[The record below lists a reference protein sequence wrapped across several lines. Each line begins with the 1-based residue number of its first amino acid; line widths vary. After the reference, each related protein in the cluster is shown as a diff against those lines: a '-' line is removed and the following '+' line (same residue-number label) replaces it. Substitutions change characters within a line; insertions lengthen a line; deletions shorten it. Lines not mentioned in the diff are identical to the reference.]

1 MRSRAV
7 AVEARAGG
15 AGEMATVAVPVLV
28 RRPRARVHDG
38 RVAPPGRRRGV
49 GFVFGSR
56 LVFFHARAF
65 SRAAA
70 AAALRGRLGFARC
83 NAGFAGA

>member
-1 MRSRAV
+1 
-7 AVEARAGG
+7 
-15 AGEMATVAVPVLV
+15 
-28 RRPRARVHDG
+28 
-38 RVAPPGRRRGV
+38 V

-70 AAALRGRLGFARC
+70 AALRGRLGFARF